1 MRTFR
6 PYLNLVRYN
15 HNYRRLWLS
24 QVVSNFGDWFGLLAV
39 YALVVDYSDSEL
51 VLGALIVVKMI
62 SFAFFSPLA
71 GYISD
76 RYDRRTL
83 MIACDLFRAVVVLG
97 FLFIGTAEW
106 LWLAFVLTALQMM
119 GAAVFEP
126 AKSSSIPNVTSGE
139 ELVYANILSN
149 LSWSVI
155 FTTGMGIGGLAT
167 AYLGRDVVFM
177 TNAFTYLL
185 SGYFIFRAMIP
196 HFRDAGQ
203 MEALSNPLR
212 GIKDGLKYL
221 FGSPHILRP
230 SLAKGSFSIMLG
242 GLVYLLILLS
252 EDVLLMGS
260 IGVGLLY
267 SSRGLGT
274 AIGPLVIRGFFRD
287 ERNWIRATG
296 FAMIIAGAA
305 YVVVGMTSI
314 FSVMIVF
321 VFLAHCGSGAN
332 WVMSTVL
339 IQKRAPDSFR
349 GRIFSSEW
357 LYLTICESVSV
368 VIAAVLLEF
377 NLLDINQTIILFAL
391 VLMIIGFTWLNT
403 MAHQEKLY
411 QDNVHQDFTINSLPV
426 FIDENYR

>member
-1 MRTFR
+1 LRTFR

-51 VLGALIVVKMI
+51 VLGALIVVKMF
-62 SFAFFSPLA
+62 SFAVFSPLA
-71 GYISD
+71 GYVSD
-76 RYDRRTL
+76 RFDRRTL
-83 MIACDLFRAVVVLG
+83 MIICDLFRAVVVLG
-97 FLFIGTAEW
+97 FLFIGSPEW
-106 LWLAFVLTALQMM
+106 LWAAFVLTALQMM
-119 GAAVFEP
+119 GSAVFEP
-126 AKSSSIPNVTSGE
+126 AKSSSIPNVTSPD

-155 FTTGMGIGGLAT
+155 FTMGMGIGGLAT
-167 AYLGRDVVFM
+167 AWLGRDLVFL
-177 TNAFTYLL
+177 TNAVTYVL
-185 SGYFIFRAMIP
+185 SAWFIWKAVIP
-196 HFRDAGQ
+196 HVRDAEQ
-203 MEALSNPLR
+203 IASLANPFR
-212 GIKDGLKYL
+212 GIKDGLIFL
-221 FGSPHILRP
+221 VNSPHILRP

-252 EDVLLMGS
+252 EEVLLMGS

-274 AIGPLVIRGFFRD
+274 AVGPIMIRRFFKD

-296 FAMIIAGAA
+296 FAMITAGTA
-305 YVVVGMTSI
+305 YVIVGLTASLVVMLL
-314 FSVMIVF
+314 F
-321 VFLAHCGSGAN
+321 VFIAHCGSGAN

-357 LYLTICESVSV
+357 LYLTVCESVSV

-377 NLLDINQTIILFAL
+377 NILNINQTIVLFAF
-391 VLMIIGFTWLNT
+391 VLIVIGIAWLNT
-403 MAHQEKLY
+403 VAKREVIYQEESPGMDDCL
-411 QDNVHQDFTINSLPV
+411 
-426 FIDENYR
+426 IDS

>member
-1 MRTFR
+1 VRTFR
-6 PYLNLVRYN
+6 PYLDLVRYN
-15 HNYRRLWLS
+15 HNYRKLWLS

-39 YALVVDYSDSEL
+39 YALIVDYSDSEL

-62 SFAFFSPLA
+62 SFALFSPLA

-83 MIACDLFRAVVVLG
+83 MIACDLFRAIVVLG
-97 FLFIGTAEW
+97 FLFIGAPGM
-106 LWLAFVLTALQMM
+106 LWMAFALTALQMM
-119 GAAVFEP
+119 GSAVFEP

-149 LSWSVI
+149 MSWSVI

-167 AYLGRDVVFM
+167 AYFGRDAVFV
-177 TNAFTYLL
+177 TNALTYVI
-185 SGYFIFRAMIP
+185 SAWFIFSAAIP
-196 HFRDAGQ
+196 HLRDSVQ
-203 MEALSNPLR
+203 MEALSNPFR
-212 GIKDGLKYL
+212 GIKDGLGYL
-221 FGSPHILRP
+221 FNSPHILRP

-260 IGVGLLY
+260 VGIGLLY
-267 SSRGLGT
+267 SCRGLGT
-274 AIGPLVIRGFFRD
+274 AVGPVMIRVFFKD
-287 ERNWIRATG
+287 ESNWIRATG
-296 FAMIIAGAA
+296 FAMIIAGGA
-305 YVVVGMTSI
+305 YIVVGMSGI
-314 FSVMIVF
+314 LPVMLIF

-339 IQKRAPDSFR
+339 IQKRAPDAFR

-357 LYLTICESVSV
+357 LWLTVCESVSV

-377 NLLDINQTIILFAL
+377 DILSINQTIVLFAMML
-391 VLMIIGFTWLNT
+391 VLIGILWLNT
-403 MAHQEKLY
+403 VAQREKEY
-411 QDNVHQDFTINSLPV
+411 HISETSAI
-426 FIDENYR
+426 